1 MTFAESVYEAIKK
14 IPCGKVATY
23 KGIATFLGSP
33 NSARAVGN
41 ALHKNP
47 LPIIQPCHRVVNSKG
62 ELAKNFGFG
71 GREKQKQLLQSEGIE
86 IKNNKIELNNY
97 LFHFKVDK

>member
-1 MTFAESVYEAIKK
+1 MTFAERVYDSIKK

-23 KGIATFLGSP
+23 KEIATFLGSP

-47 LPIIQPCHRVVNSKG
+47 LPIVQPCHRVVNSKG
-62 ELAKNFGFG
+62 ELAKHFGFG
-71 GREKQKQLLQSEGIE
+71 GMNKQKQLLKSEGVE
-86 IKNNKIELNNY
+86 IKNNKVDLNKY
-97 LFHFKVDK
+97 LFSFKVDK